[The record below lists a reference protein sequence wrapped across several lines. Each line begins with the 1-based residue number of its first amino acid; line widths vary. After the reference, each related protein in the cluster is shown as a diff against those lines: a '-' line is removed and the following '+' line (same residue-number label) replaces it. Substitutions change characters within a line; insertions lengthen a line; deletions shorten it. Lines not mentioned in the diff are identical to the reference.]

1 MSRIGIQPIKV
12 PVGVTIDI
20 ADSEI
25 RVKGPKGELKV
36 SYLTGIE
43 IGMEGTDL
51 KVARTHEGRHIRAM
65 HGTVRSLLANAV
77 EGAHKGFER
86 SLEIEGVGYR
96 VALQGR
102 ELVLNLGFSHPINFP
117 IPDGIDIEVN
127 GQTGLTIRGID
138 NQQVGQ
144 VAARIRGFSPA
155 EPYKGKGVRY
165 KGEHV
170 RRKVGKAVS

>member
-1 MSRIGIQPIKV
+1 MSRIGIQPIQL
-12 PVGVTIDI
+12 PVGVTVDI
-20 ADSEI
+20 GDDEI
-25 RVKGPKGELKV
+25 QVKGPKGELKV
-36 SYLTGIE
+36 SYLAGIKIE
-43 IGMEGTDL
+43 MEGTEV
-51 KVARTHEGRHIRAM
+51 KIARTNEGRHVRAM

-77 EGAHKGFER
+77 EGAHKGFEQ
-86 SLEIEGVGYR
+86 SLEVEGVGYR
-96 VALQGR
+96 IALQGR
-102 ELVLNLGFSHPINFP
+102 ELVLNLGFSHPIHFH

-138 NQQVGQ
+138 KQQVGQ

-165 KGEHV
+165 KGEYI